1 LSDYF
6 SRVQPDTADVEME
19 RDDDDFKAEFDI
31 TGDQRNTQN
40 TNGN

>member
-1 LSDYF
+1 LSDDF

-19 RDDDDFKAEFDI
+19 GDDDDFKAEFDI